1 MLGKDWLLP
10 YMIAAWLPA
19 YKFHGLMTMSFG
31 ICYAKEGPLGILN
44 ILSLKEFE
52 KQQVLGVSDILE
64 AGHKTLMWEVPSPYP
79 EEKSILIS

>member
-1 MLGKDWLLP
+1 M
-10 YMIAAWLPA
+10 A
-19 YKFHGLMTMSFG
+19 MSFG

-64 AGHKTLMWEVPSPYP
+64 AGHKTLM
-79 EEKSILIS
+79 